1 MLRKAFTLAALALL
15 TVSLTQAQDTFRLT
29 LLHTNDTHAA
39 HAPNSAGNGGVARQA
54 AVQNQIRA
62 EGGNVLLVDAGDR
75 FTGTLFH
82 TLYLGADQVQ
92 IMNALGY
99 DVMTLGNH
107 EFDNGDDV
115 LLEFLNGINFP
126 AVAANI
132 DFSANP
138 ALDEKVSPYAVLEV
152 GGRQIGV
159 IGLTT
164 ADTQFIASPGEG
176 ITFSSDYAAVT
187 NAAAAEL
194 TEQGVNI
201 IILLT
206 HTGVQVDFDML
217 AALENVDV
225 VVGGHSHT
233 LLSNLFRAPENYP
246 YTVKNAAGQTI
257 YYVQAGANN
266 QYLGRLDLTFDAN
279 GVATA
284 ASGDVIALSRYITP
298 DETLDNIVAEL
309 SVGVEALRNQPIGAS
324 TAVDLVGDRTV
335 CRIEECDLGNLIA
348 DAMREYAGT
357 QIAIMNG
364 GGIRRDIPAGEITLG
379 TILELQPFG
388 NLVATFEISG
398 TDLLA
403 ALEHGVARIAL
414 NEQGQVKREGGS
426 GRFPQVSGMRF
437 SFDPT
442 KPEGS
447 RIVSVEIQQP
457 DGSFVALDPEATYS
471 VATNNFIRTGGDGY
485 TMFKDKAINAYDFGR
500 VDYEVTANYLASLGT
515 VQASPV
521 DPNNPRITIVNAE
534 VEPRK

>member
-1 MLRKAFTLAALALL
+1 MLRKTLVVGALALL
-15 TVSLTQAQDTFRLT
+15 TASLAQAQDAYRLT
-29 LLHTNDTHAA
+29 LLHTNDTHSA

-115 LLEFLNGINFP
+115 LLNFLNGINFP
-126 AVAANI
+126 AVSANI
-132 DFSANP
+132 NFGGNP
-138 ALDEKVSPYAVLEV
+138 ALAEKVSPYTILEV

-164 ADTQFIASPGEG
+164 ADTQNIASPGEG
-176 ITFSSDYAAVT
+176 TIFSNDYVSIA

-201 IILLT
+201 IIVLT
-206 HTGVQVDFDML
+206 HTGVQVDFDMM

-233 LLSNLFRAPENYP
+233 LFSNLFRASDNYP
-246 YTVKNAAGQTI
+246 FSVKNAAGETI

-266 QYLGRLDLTFDAN
+266 QFLGRLDLTFDAS
-279 GVATA
+279 GVVTA

-298 DETLDNIVAEL
+298 DEELAAIVAEL
-309 SVGVEALRNQPIGAS
+309 AVGVEALRSQPIGAS
-324 TAVDLVGDRTV
+324 TAVNLVGDRSV

-348 DAMREYAGT
+348 DAMRAEAGT
-357 QIAIMNG
+357 QIALMNG

-379 TILELQPFG
+379 TILELHPFG
-388 NLVATFEISG
+388 NLISTFEISG
-398 TDLLA
+398 ADLLA
-403 ALEHGVARIAL
+403 ALEHSVARIAL
-414 NEQGQVKREGGS
+414 NDQGQVERDGGS
-426 GRFPQVSGMRF
+426 GRFLQVSGMRF

-442 KPEGS
+442 QPAGS
-447 RIVSVEIQQP
+447 RVVSVEIQQE
-457 DGSFVALDPEATYS
+457 DGSFAALDPAAVYS
-471 VATNNFIRTGGDGY
+471 AVTNNFIRTGGDGY
-485 TMFKDKAINAYDFGR
+485 SVFNDKALNA
-500 VDYEVTANYLASLGT
+500 LSL
-515 VQASPV
+515 
-521 DPNNPRITIVNAE
+521 IHI
-534 VEPRK
+534 